1 MLSLVISPAVLGN
14 HRTVLGCILECLEHI
29 RSLIHGRV
37 NHLDTHYPDSGN
49 VRVSSSGHAADSYSV
64 VVGGGDSTGH
74 VGTVIHRMDGRIA
87 GHEVVSVD
95 IIHISVAVIVPAIAG
110 NLRLI
115 GPCIRLKIGM
125 VEIDAAVQ
133 DSHYHIAASE
143 YAVLVPGPLEA
154 HINALS
160 EAKLARVVVMPLMG
174 CVIWVVHCHGHFPD
188 LVDRF
193 SAHYAAA

>member
-1 MLSLVISPAVLGN
+1 MLFLVISPAVLGN

-95 IIHISVAVIVPAIAG
+95 IIHISVAVIVSAIAG

-115 GPCIRLKIGM
+115 GPRIGLEIRM
-125 VEIDAAVQ
+125 VKVHSAIQ
-133 DSHYHIAASE
+133 DGDNDITVSE
-143 YAVLVPGPLEA
+143 HSVLVPGPLKA
-154 HINALS
+154 HVNALS
-160 EAKLARVVVMPLMG
+160 EAELACIVIMPLMG
-174 CVIWVVHCHGHFPD
+174 CVIRVIHRHGHFPD
-188 LVDRF
+188 LVNRF
-193 SAHYAAA
+193 RAHHAAA